1 MPARVYVWLPCPHVL
16 GCNPFFLPNKYYG
29 DGGKKRKEKKK
40 TGNKL
45 KVHQVKIK
53 VLQAHITI
61 KMKSTSTVD
70 FEINLRNIMLNQKKR
85 GESKLDHTYSVCMI
99 PKPLKT

>member
-29 DGGKKRKEKKK
+29 DGGKKKKRKEK

-70 FEINLRNIMLNQKKR
+70 FEINLRNIMLNQKKGGR
-85 GESKLDHTYSVCMI
+85 ASWTTHTVYV
-99 PKPLKT
+99 

>member
-1 MPARVYVWLPCPHVL
+1 MEE
-16 GCNPFFLPNKYYG
+16 
-29 DGGKKRKEKKK
+29 KKEKKKK

-61 KMKSTSTVD
+61 KMKSASTGD
-70 FEINLRNIMLNQKKR
+70 FEINLRNIMLNQKKGGR
-85 GESKLDHTYSVCMI
+85 ASWTTHTVYV
-99 PKPLKT
+99 